1 MRTNKAPMTDICTL
15 VKVTRTYDE
24 SRHYTEQRQGKE
36 VFCSVCDGVNRV
48 EYYEALKAG
57 IQLSAAF
64 EVNEGD
70 FEGPTELCH
79 GGVLYKIKR
88 SYPTGYG
95 TLELSCAEA
104 MR

>member
-70 FEGPTELCH
+70 LKG
-79 GGVLYKIKR
+79 R
-88 SYPTGYG
+88 R
-95 TLELSCAEA
+95 SCATGA
-104 MR
+104 YFTRLSGAIRPGTAHWS